1 MSQMSQTPGLG
12 SGGGVGRDGR
22 THSRPLTTAAS
33 LSSGRNRNDTPT
45 GATTDQTPG
54 PGSGGGDANLV
65 RTFTVPDP
73 PAAYGP
79 HCRSSSSSANLCA
92 DARRQH
98 LWNSARAADQTPGPG
113 SGGGSTD
120 GDVPLSVI
128 PLLKSHVS
136 FSPCHPATLPIDG
149 RRANACTRHLQL
161 STLSADQT
169 PGPGSGGGTPR
180 QNWIYPARPSPPAS
194 VYAPDLGS
202 AASGRISSDSLPA
215 ARQVRHQ
222 PSKSALHYAP
232 SSISE
237 LGSGTQSGVTVYAPD
252 LSSAA
257 SGRISSASLPAERQV
272 CHQPSKTALH
282 YAPSSISEPGSG
294 TLSGVTAYASD
305 LGSATLGRISSDFL
319 PAERQVCHQPSKTAL
334 HYAPP
339 STSELSS
346 PVEALRSLD
355 AHVLGLETVTAP
367 QAPPGMSAA
376 TELTPTPCSIL
387 PIAGQGHARPPDI
400 PHA

>member
-1 MSQMSQTPGLG
+1 MPNSGCNNFSTTSGHLPIIRRVRHPATTTAVSAYVLCQMSQTPGLG

-54 PGSGGGDANLV
+54 PGSGGGDANPVKTL
-65 RTFTVPDP
+65 TVPDP
-73 PAAYGP
+73 PADYGP

-232 SSISE
+232 SGISE

-272 CHQPSKTALH
+272 CHQPLKIALQKYGHYRHTAKQI
-282 YAPSSISEPGSG
+282 PSRS
-294 TLSGVTAYASD
+294 
-305 LGSATLGRISSDFL
+305 
-319 PAERQVCHQPSKTAL
+319 
-334 HYAPP
+334 
-339 STSELSS
+339 
-346 PVEALRSLD
+346 EALSLLD
-355 AHVLGLETVTAP
+355 AHITALETIESPATVRGTPPMMVSAP
-367 QAPPGMSAA
+367 TWPSPLSDSASA
-376 TELTPTPCSIL
+376 GGYSGRLDPTIS
-387 PIAGQGHARPPDI
+387 HA
-400 PHA
+400 